1 MSSNPSMRDSISSSL
16 SSNPSMR
23 DSISSSLSSVSS
35 SLSSSSNEKK
45 IIPSTSRTT
54 RKGTTRKRRNRKI
67 KNKSA
72 KSNNNKPVKLL
83 GNNELFQVSF
93 NEEQLQKYTPITNVH
108 SSASSFINTSILLGL
123 MYENE
128 AKKELRSIDKQDIF
142 FKESRKILEK
152 NFDLPENTL
161 KVDVIPSSNWK
172 CRDDDV
178 DSCKDQGGS
187 KLNEK
192 LNKELELNHA
202 TIIILSILD
211 TRNFPVSET
220 LFYYLIA
227 YKKKIEGGKN
237 VITYFDPI
245 EKRYF
250 ENINDIYGNEV
261 LGEKYRSRRNMYNF
275 IDLDTVLKYHIKDIA
290 FFTINDYYTNG
301 NDIFVQSKMNNV
313 EYTVPDNI
321 TKYAVDNFSDPIKVL
336 GRHSLMQVTFTQKQ
350 FDEYQDFNDRGS
362 IEFRGG
368 ACVIHSLFSLGLRH
382 VNKAKL
388 EGEIMHM
395 KKQSGVEGGVPN
407 IYTSKYLTKILKL
420 PNGSIK
426 VHAKHFIEIP
436 EYEKQYE
443 DEMSKI
449 LDTLLENNYATIIDV
464 YFVDTDDSSQRD
476 LLNYYMN
483 NAKFINDMRLGVYGN
498 MSAHAIVAYKM
509 NDKVGYY
516 DPQTLSNSS
525 SVSEVMK
532 SYADPFLIKSFSTYH
547 IDNFEEQDD
556 IILDN
561 ASCNIDLD
569 ISDKSDDS
577 SYTKDRKY
585 YDYHIDMDGREG
597 RDVIKRYRYE
607 NRMEWIKKRI
617 QTLEDIAY
625 SFLDPWS
632 MAERDEELES
642 LRIELEKIIEYL
654 EQYESPRE
662 AISSYVSSRG
672 GKKKTKSKKNK
683 KARKTSKK

>member
-1 MSSNPSMRDSISSSL
+1 
-16 SSNPSMR
+16 
-23 DSISSSLSSVSS
+23 
-35 SLSSSSNEKK
+35 
-45 IIPSTSRTT
+45 
-54 RKGTTRKRRNRKI
+54 
-67 KNKSA
+67 
-72 KSNNNKPVKLL
+72 
-83 GNNELFQVSF
+83 
-93 NEEQLQKYTPITNVH
+93 
-108 SSASSFINTSILLGL
+108 
-123 MYENE
+123 
-128 AKKELRSIDKQDIF
+128 
-142 FKESRKILEK
+142 
-152 NFDLPENTL
+152 
-161 KVDVIPSSNWK
+161 
-172 CRDDDV
+172 
-178 DSCKDQGGS
+178 
-187 KLNEK
+187 
-192 LNKELELNHA
+192 
-202 TIIILSILD
+202 
-211 TRNFPVSET
+211 
-220 LFYYLIA
+220 
-227 YKKKIEGGKN
+227 
-237 VITYFDPI
+237 
-245 EKRYF
+245 
-250 ENINDIYGNEV
+250 
-261 LGEKYRSRRNMYNF
+261 
-275 IDLDTVLKYHIKDIA
+275 
-290 FFTINDYYTNG
+290 
-301 NDIFVQSKMNNV
+301 
-313 EYTVPDNI
+313 
-321 TKYAVDNFSDPIKVL
+321 
-336 GRHSLMQVTFTQKQ
+336 
-350 FDEYQDFNDRGS
+350 
-362 IEFRGG
+362 
-368 ACVIHSLFSLGLRH
+368 
-382 VNKAKL
+382 
-388 EGEIMHM
+388 
-395 KKQSGVEGGVPN
+395 
-407 IYTSKYLTKILKL
+407 
-420 PNGSIK
+420 
-426 VHAKHFIEIP
+426 
-436 EYEKQYE
+436 
-443 DEMSKI
+443 
-449 LDTLLENNYATIIDV
+449 
-464 YFVDTDDSSQRD
+464 
-476 LLNYYMN
+476 N

>member
-1 MSSNPSMRDSISSSL
+1 MSEKEEKKIQNKSMKKSRSLSRSPSLSSL
-16 SSNPSMR
+16 S
-23 DSISSSLSSVSS
+23 L
-35 SLSSSSNEKK
+35 SSNEKK
-45 IIPSTSRTT
+45 IIPRTTRTT

-72 KSNNNKPVKLL
+72 KRNNNKPVKLL
-83 GNNELFQVSF
+83 GNSELFQVSF

-108 SSASSFINTSILLGL
+108 SSASSFINTCILLGL

-142 FKESRKILEK
+142 FKQSRKILEK

-161 KVDVIPSSNWK
+161 KIDVIPNSNWK
-172 CRDDDV
+172 CPDDDV

-220 LFYYLIA
+220 LFFYLIA
-227 YKKKIEGGKN
+227 YKKKIKGGKN

-245 EKRYF
+245 KKRYF
-250 ENINDIYGNEV
+250 ENINDIYGDEV
-261 LGEKYRSRRNMYNF
+261 LGEKYRSRRNMHNF
-275 IDLDTVLKYHIKDIA
+275 IDLDTVLKYRIKDIA
-290 FFTINDYYTNG
+290 FFTINDHTNG

-313 EYTVPDNI
+313 EYKVPDNI
-321 TKYAVDNFSDPIKVL
+321 TKYAMDHFSDPIKVL

-350 FDEYQDFNDRGS
+350 FDEYQDFNYRGS
-362 IEFRGG
+362 MEFGGG

-382 VNKAKL
+382 VKKAKL

-395 KKQSGVEGGVPN
+395 KKQSEVRDGVPN

-420 PNGSIK
+420 PKGSIK

-449 LDTLLENNYATIIDV
+449 LDTLLENNYATIISV
-464 YFVDTDDSSQRD
+464 VFVDTDDSSSIKLNQQN

-483 NAKFINDMRLGVYGN
+483 KDPKFINDMRLGFYGN
-498 MSAHAIVAYKM
+498 ISGHAIVAYKM

-532 SYADPFLIKSFSTYH
+532 KYADPFLIRSFKTYH
-547 IDNFEEQDD
+547 IDNFEQQDD

-577 SYTKDRKY
+577 SYTKVRKNY
-585 YDYHIDMDGREG
+585 GYHIDMDGREG
-597 RDVIKRYRYE
+597 RDIILKLQYE
-607 NRMEWIKKRI
+607 NRMEWVKKRI
-617 QTLEDIAY
+617 QTLEGSAPIT
-625 SFLDPWS
+625 PEE
-632 MAERDEELES
+632 MEELER
-642 LRIELEKIIEYL
+642 LRIELEKLTKIL
-654 EQYESPRE
+654 
-662 AISSYVSSRG
+662 
-672 GKKKTKSKKNK
+672 KKLKELK
-683 KARKTSKK
+683 